1 MPICQTATYQVQP
14 DAVGQVKAA
23 IEVFVDYVRA
33 NEPGTRL
40 YSAWQDAEDP
50 TKFVHLFI
58 FEDEGAHEAHGKSAE
73 VAAFEAVYRPVLTA
87 GPVVFKDFSMIAS
100 NI

>member
-1 MPICQTATYQVQP
+1 MPICQTASYQVEA
-14 DAVGQVKAA
+14 DAVERVKAA
-23 IEVFVDYVRA
+23 VEVFVDYVRA

-40 YSAWQDAEDP
+40 YSAWQDSEDP

-58 FEDEGAHEAHGKSAE
+58 FEDEKAHEAHGKSAE

-87 GPVVFKDFSMIAS
+87 GPVVFKDYAMVAS